1 MSKEQELEF
10 ITNLLNQNNI
20 NYWLD
25 SGTLLGLYREGKILD
40 HDKDIDISMWNSEED
55 KVIQLS
61 KYLLDNYSLR
71 VLNYSGYN
79 FKYKFT
85 PKDKSRLLVIDFNLF
100 IKKGKNALC
109 PQPTVKKNL
118 TLRFFWRIFR
128 SQYEKLEKVY
138 FNSPFFKLFF
148 KMYTWKV
155 PAKFFIETT
164 KKDNFVFPSET
175 ESYLE
180 IRYGNW
186 RIPQKKWSFVNDDK
200 GLSKLDINNFQ

>member
-40 HDKDIDISMWNSEED
+40 HDKDIDISIWNSEEYTI
-55 KVIQLS
+55 VQIS
-61 KYLLDNYSLR
+61 KYLLDNYTLR
-71 VLNYSGYN
+71 VLNYYGYN

-85 PKDKSRLLVIDFNLF
+85 PKDKTRLLTIDFNLF
-100 IKKGKNALC
+100 IQKKDYALC
-109 PQPTVKKNL
+109 PQPIIRRNIISSIIWRFYNKK
-118 TLRFFWRIFR
+118 
-128 SQYEKLEKVY
+128 YEKLQKVI
-138 FNSPFFKLFF
+138 FDTPFFKLLF

-155 PAKFFIETT
+155 PAKYFIDTIKKGNFVYPIETE
-164 KKDNFVFPSET
+164 N
-175 ESYLE
+175 YLE
-180 IRYGNW
+180 LRYGNW
-186 RIPQKKWSFVNDDK
+186 RFPQNNWSFVNDDK

>member
-118 TLRFFWRIFR
+118 TSRFFWRIFR